1 MKAIRTSKDGIDY
14 LIRILKD
21 KARTI
26 TRAIFWKIPRTE
38 SEGEDISL
46 KIGRYNKNGFA
57 PETLEIENP
66 RSELTLENEEFQNL
80 LEFLWDSYEPFKEGF
95 KKYIPID
102 GKFDQE
108 SIDYLRAVFD
118 SPDKQEILNLIVENN
133 ILPDDL
139 VGLLQHQ
146 ARIVGVQEFETMLGQ
161 RLNEPNWQEWFKC
174 NDWVLGSD
182 FVRMLDDRAI
192 DTANI
197 SDFLMQA
204 YDGFLDVVEI
214 KKPEGGLRFWAST
227 KDHDNYVQSSDLTK
241 AITQATKYIYEL
253 EREANSA
260 KFLERVG
267 VRVIKPRCILIFG
280 RSNDWNN
287 EQKEAY
293 RILNSSFHNLTIM
306 TYDHVLDRAKR
317 ILGIDE
323 PEENQNADAQVHGSH
338 DYDDDIPF

>member
-1 MKAIRTSKDGIDY
+1 
-14 LIRILKD
+14 
-21 KARTI
+21 
-26 TRAIFWKIPRTE
+26 
-38 SEGEDISL
+38 
-46 KIGRYNKNGFA
+46 
-57 PETLEIENP
+57 
-66 RSELTLENEEFQNL
+66 
-80 LEFLWDSYEPFKEGF
+80 
-95 KKYIPID
+95 
-102 GKFDQE
+102 
-108 SIDYLRAVFD
+108 
-118 SPDKQEILNLIVENN
+118 
-133 ILPDDL
+133 
-139 VGLLQHQ
+139 
-146 ARIVGVQEFETMLGQ
+146 
-161 RLNEPNWQEWFKC
+161 
-174 NDWVLGSD
+174 
-182 FVRMLDDRAI
+182 
-192 DTANI
+192 
-197 SDFLMQA
+197 MQA

-306 TYDHVLDRAKR
+306 TYDHVLNRAKR

-323 PEENQNADAQVHGSH
+323 PEENQNGDAQVHGSD
-338 DYDDDIPF
+338 DYIPF